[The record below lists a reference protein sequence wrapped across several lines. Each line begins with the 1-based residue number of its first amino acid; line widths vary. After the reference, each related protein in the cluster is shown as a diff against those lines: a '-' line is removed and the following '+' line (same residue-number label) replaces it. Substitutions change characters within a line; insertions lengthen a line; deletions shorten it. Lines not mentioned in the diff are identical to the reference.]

1 MSAAVE
7 TSPPREE
14 KATWTGKLRESA
26 LEALPPDRL
35 LPDRQPAYVAS
46 WVYVFGALSIA
57 AFIVVLLSGA
67 VLAVEG
73 PAWWHQSSV
82 GLFVNSTHLWGT
94 EFFFMF
100 MVVHLWAKFFMAA
113 WRGKRK
119 ATWIT
124 GVVAFAVS
132 IGAAFTGYLS
142 QQNFDSEWISTQA
155 KDGINST
162 GAGAFWNV
170 LNFGQM
176 LMWHIVLLPLVVSL
190 IIGLHV
196 LLVRRRGVV
205 PPFAP
210 TPAQLAK
217 AGLGFAAATS
227 SPGASSSGEE
237 PETPM
242 GQGLPGLLGEP
253 PGELT
258 RQQPHADL
266 TRQEPPSGQAQTQE
280 PPPQQGLPEELPS
293 QARNGQEVPSPA
305 PASEE
310 PSPGEPTA
318 EGPASE
324 SSQESLWHLPEDES

>member
-1 MSAAVE
+1 VSATDSDLAVGAE
-7 TSPPREE
+7 R
-14 KATWTGKLRESA
+14 ATWTGRLRERS
-26 LEALPPDRL
+26 LEAFPPDRL

-46 WVYVFGALSIA
+46 WVYVFGALSIG
-57 AFIVVLLSGA
+57 AFAVVLLSGA

-73 PAWWHQSSV
+73 PAWWHSSNV
-82 GLFVNSTHLWGT
+82 GLFVNSMHLWST

-113 WRGKRK
+113 WRGRRK

-124 GVVAFAVS
+124 GVLAFVIS
-132 IGAAFTGYLS
+132 IATAFTGYLS

-176 LMWHIVLLPLVVSL
+176 LMWHIVLLPLVVAL

-210 TPAQLAK
+210 TEAQLAR
-217 AGLGFAAATS
+217 AGLSPAIQVAFA
-227 SPGASSSGEE
+227 
-237 PETPM
+237 
-242 GQGLPGLLGEP
+242 
-253 PGELT
+253 
-258 RQQPHADL
+258 
-266 TRQEPPSGQAQTQE
+266 
-280 PPPQQGLPEELPS
+280 
-293 QARNGQEVPSPA
+293 A
-305 PASEE
+305 PASAPVDAGTISEPGQGATAGQVPAAEMPAPQALPEE
-310 PSPGEPTA
+310 PSPARPAAESPSSRAPAAEQPAGEEPPLA
-318 EGPASE
+318 GE
-324 SSQESLWHLPEDES
+324 LWTLPEDQS